1 MLEKCLKCNT
11 SFKVDENL
19 ITSKLKFFKCS
30 VCGNEWPFINNN
42 NSNIINNKNPEKK
55 ITENISDEKLR
66 KDLDAI
72 RSEIEK
78 KTDILSNVSRVQS
91 KEKSTKVKNQNHN
104 TKKKSVIQIA
114 EEIAQASVKNKEKK
128 IINKKISNIKSLQN
142 IDSKYRSY
150 VVPLIIFISIIVISS
165 SVYFRNKV
173 LSVSHYY
180 FPNFVEKNFHKV
192 FDLFEQVK
200 IPFYA
205 DFKSLEIEN
214 FGAVYEGKS
223 VKFFGNIKNNSKYS
237 ILTPTLKVIMT
248 TEDGK
253 ILAETI
259 IKSKQPFISSN
270 DFVKINHLILTN
282 QKYNN
287 ATIRASI
294 MKVIE
299 SSS

>member
-11 SFKVDENL
+11 SFEVDESL

-30 VCGNEWPFINNN
+30 VCDNEWPFV
-42 NSNIINNKNPEKK
+42 NNKNSE
-55 ITENISDEKLR
+55 TSSENISEEKLR

-78 KTDILSNVSRVQS
+78 KTDILSKEIKVKP
-91 KEKSTKVKNQNHN
+91 KEKITKVKNQNYN
-104 TKKKSVIQIA
+104 TKKKTVAQIA
-114 EEIAQASVKNKEKK
+114 EEIAEASVKNRETKIIKNKK
-128 IINKKISNIKSLQN
+128 QINKKTSSIETLKNINSKQKSFV
-142 IDSKYRSY
+142 I
-150 VVPLIIFISIIVISS
+150 PLIIFISILVISS
-165 SVYFRNKV
+165 SVYFRNNV
-173 LSVSHYY
+173 VSLSHSY

-192 FDLFEQVK
+192 FDLFKHVK

-205 DFKSLEIEN
+205 DFKNLEIEN

-259 IKSKQPFISSN
+259 IKSTQTFISSN
-270 DFVKINHLILTN
+270 NLIKINHLILTN

-287 ATIRASI
+287 ATIRATI
-294 MKVIE
+294 MTEIQ

>member
-11 SFKVDENL
+11 SFEVDESL

-30 VCGNEWPFINNN
+30 VCDNEWPFV
-42 NSNIINNKNPEKK
+42 NNKNSE
-55 ITENISDEKLR
+55 TSSENISEEKLR

-78 KTDILSNVSRVQS
+78 KTDILSKEIKVQP
-91 KEKSTKVKNQNHN
+91 KEKITKVKNQNYN
-104 TKKKSVIQIA
+104 TKKKTVAQIA
-114 EEIAQASVKNKEKK
+114 EEIAEASVKNRETKIIKNKK
-128 IINKKISNIKSLQN
+128 QINKKTSTIETLKNINSKQKSFA
-142 IDSKYRSY
+142 I
-150 VVPLIIFISIIVISS
+150 PLIIFISILVISS
-165 SVYFRNKV
+165 SVYFRNNV
-173 LSVSHYY
+173 VSLSHSY

-192 FDLFEQVK
+192 FDLFKHVK

-205 DFKSLEIEN
+205 DFKNLEIEN

-259 IKSKQPFISSN
+259 IKSTQTFISSN
-270 DFVKINHLILTN
+270 NLIKINHLILTN

-287 ATIRASI
+287 ATIRATI
-294 MKVIE
+294 MKEIQ

>member
-11 SFKVDENL
+11 SFEVDESL

-30 VCGNEWPFINNN
+30 VCDNEWPFV
-42 NSNIINNKNPEKK
+42 NNKNPEKSS
-55 ITENISDEKLR
+55 ENISEEKLR

-78 KTDILSNVSRVQS
+78 KTDILSKEIKVQP
-91 KEKSTKVKNQNHN
+91 KEKITKVKNQNYN
-104 TKKKSVIQIA
+104 TKKKTVAQIA
-114 EEIAQASVKNKEKK
+114 EEIAEASVKNRETKIIKNKK
-128 IINKKISNIKSLQN
+128 QINKKTSSIETLKNINSKQKSFA
-142 IDSKYRSY
+142 
-150 VVPLIIFISIIVISS
+150 VPLIIFISILVISS
-165 SVYFRNKV
+165 SIYFRNNV
-173 LSVSHYY
+173 VSLSHSY

-192 FDLFEQVK
+192 FDLFKHVK

-205 DFKSLEIEN
+205 DFKNLEIEN

-259 IKSKQPFISSN
+259 IKSTQTFISSN
-270 DFVKINHLILTN
+270 NLIKINHLILTN

-287 ATIRASI
+287 ATIRATI
-294 MKVIE
+294 MKEIQ

>member
-11 SFKVDENL
+11 LFEVDESL
-19 ITSKLKFFKCS
+19 ITSKLRLFKCS
-30 VCGNEWPFINNN
+30 VCGNEWP
-42 NSNIINNKNPEKK
+42 SVNNKNTEKK
-55 ITENISDEKLR
+55 ILQNISDEKLR

-78 KTDILSNVSRVQS
+78 KTDMLSNGVKTQP
-91 KEKSTKVKNQNHN
+91 KEKLTKVKNQNYN
-104 TKKKSVIQIA
+104 TKKKTVAQIA
-114 EEIAQASVKNKEKK
+114 EEIAEASVKNRDIKIIKNKK
-128 IINKKISNIKSLQN
+128 QINKKTSNAENLKNVNSKQN
-142 IDSKYRSY
+142 SFAI
-150 VVPLIIFISIIVISS
+150 PLIIFISILVISS
-165 SVYFRNKV
+165 TIYFRNSV
-173 LSVSHYY
+173 VSLSHSY
-180 FPNFVEKNFHKV
+180 FPDFVEKNFNKV
-192 FDLFEQVK
+192 FDLFKQVK

-205 DFKSLEIEN
+205 DFKNLEIEN
-214 FGAVYEGKS
+214 FSAVYEGKS

-259 IKSKQPFISSN
+259 IKSTQPFISPN
-270 DFVKINHLILTN
+270 NFIKINHLILTN

-287 ATIRASI
+287 ATISATI
-294 MKVIE
+294 MKEIE

>member
-11 SFKVDENL
+11 SFEVDESL

-30 VCGNEWPFINNN
+30 VCDNEWPFV
-42 NSNIINNKNPEKK
+42 NNKNSEKSS
-55 ITENISDEKLR
+55 ENMSEEKLR

-78 KTDILSNVSRVQS
+78 KTDILSKEIKVQP
-91 KEKSTKVKNQNHN
+91 KEKITKVKNQNYN
-104 TKKKSVIQIA
+104 TKKKTVAQIA
-114 EEIAQASVKNKEKK
+114 EEIAEASVKNRETKIIKNKK
-128 IINKKISNIKSLQN
+128 QINKKTSSIETLKNINSKQKSFA
-142 IDSKYRSY
+142 I
-150 VVPLIIFISIIVISS
+150 PLIIFISILVISS
-165 SVYFRNKV
+165 SVYFRNNV
-173 LSVSHYY
+173 VSLSHSY

-192 FDLFEQVK
+192 FDLFKHVK

-205 DFKSLEIEN
+205 DFKNLEIEN

-223 VKFFGNIKNNSKYS
+223 VKFFGSIKNNSKYS

-259 IKSKQPFISSN
+259 IKSTQTFISSN
-270 DFVKINHLILTN
+270 NLIKINHLILTN

-287 ATIRASI
+287 ATIRATI
-294 MKVIE
+294 MKEIQ

>member
-11 SFKVDENL
+11 SFEVDESL

-30 VCGNEWPFINNN
+30 VCDHEWPFV
-42 NSNIINNKNPEKK
+42 NNKNPEKSP
-55 ITENISDEKLR
+55 ENISEEKLR

-78 KTDILSNVSRVQS
+78 KTDILSKEIKVQP
-91 KEKSTKVKNQNHN
+91 KEKITKVKNQNYN
-104 TKKKSVIQIA
+104 TKKKTVAQIA
-114 EEIAQASVKNKEKK
+114 EEIAEASVKNRETKIIKNKK
-128 IINKKISNIKSLQN
+128 QINKKKSSIENLKNINSKQKSFA
-142 IDSKYRSY
+142 I
-150 VVPLIIFISIIVISS
+150 PLIIFISIVVISS
-165 SVYFRNKV
+165 SVYFRNNV
-173 LSVSHYY
+173 VGLSHSY

-192 FDLFEQVK
+192 FDLFKHVK

-205 DFKSLEIEN
+205 DFKNLEIEN

-259 IKSKQPFISSN
+259 IKSTQTFISSN
-270 DFVKINHLILTN
+270 NLIKINHLILTN

-287 ATIRASI
+287 ATIRATI
-294 MKVIE
+294 MKEIQ

>member
-11 SFKVDENL
+11 SFKVDESL

-30 VCGNEWPFINNN
+30 VCDNEWPFV
-42 NSNIINNKNPEKK
+42 SNKNPEKL
-55 ITENISDEKLR
+55 TENISEEKLR

-78 KTDILSNVSRVQS
+78 KTDILSKEVKVQP
-91 KEKSTKVKNQNHN
+91 KEKITKVKNQNYN
-104 TKKKSVIQIA
+104 TKKKTVAQIA
-114 EEIAQASVKNKEKK
+114 EEIAEASVKNRETKIIKNKK
-128 IINKKISNIKSLQN
+128 QINKKTSNIETLKNVNSKQKSFA
-142 IDSKYRSY
+142 I
-150 VVPLIIFISIIVISS
+150 PLIIFVSILVISS
-165 SVYFRNKV
+165 SVYFRNNV
-173 LSVSHYY
+173 VSLSHSY

-192 FDLFEQVK
+192 FDLFKHVK

-205 DFKSLEIEN
+205 DFKNLEIEN

-259 IKSKQPFISSN
+259 IKSTQTFILSN
-270 DFVKINHLILTN
+270 NLIKINHLILTN

-287 ATIRASI
+287 ATIRATI
-294 MKVIE
+294 MKEIQ

>member
-11 SFKVDENL
+11 SFEVDESL

-30 VCGNEWPFINNN
+30 VCDNEWPFV
-42 NSNIINNKNPEKK
+42 NNKNSEKSL
-55 ITENISDEKLR
+55 ENISEEKLR

-78 KTDILSNVSRVQS
+78 KTDILSKEIKVQP
-91 KEKSTKVKNQNHN
+91 KEKITKVKNQNYN
-104 TKKKSVIQIA
+104 TKKKTVAQIA
-114 EEIAQASVKNKEKK
+114 EEIAEASVKNRETKIIKNKK
-128 IINKKISNIKSLQN
+128 QINKKTSSIETLKNINSKQKSFA
-142 IDSKYRSY
+142 I
-150 VVPLIIFISIIVISS
+150 PLIIFISILVISS
-165 SVYFRNKV
+165 SVYFRNNV
-173 LSVSHYY
+173 VSLSHSY

-192 FDLFEQVK
+192 FDLFKHVK

-205 DFKSLEIEN
+205 DFKNLEIEN

-259 IKSKQPFISSN
+259 IKSTQTFISSN
-270 DFVKINHLILTN
+270 NFVKINHLILTN

-287 ATIRASI
+287 ATIRATI
-294 MKVIE
+294 MKEIQ

>member
-11 SFKVDENL
+11 SFEVDESL

-30 VCGNEWPFINNN
+30 VCDNEWPFV
-42 NSNIINNKNPEKK
+42 NNKNSEKLS
-55 ITENISDEKLR
+55 ENISEEKLR

-78 KTDILSNVSRVQS
+78 KTDILSKEIKVQP
-91 KEKSTKVKNQNHN
+91 KEKITKVKNQNYN
-104 TKKKSVIQIA
+104 TKKKTVAQIA
-114 EEIAQASVKNKEKK
+114 EEIAEASVKNRETKIIKNKK
-128 IINKKISNIKSLQN
+128 QINKKTSSIETLKNINSKQKSFA
-142 IDSKYRSY
+142 I
-150 VVPLIIFISIIVISS
+150 PLIIFISILVISS
-165 SVYFRNKV
+165 SVYFRNNV
-173 LSVSHYY
+173 VSLSHSY

-192 FDLFEQVK
+192 FDLFKHVK

-205 DFKSLEIEN
+205 DFKNLEIEN

-223 VKFFGNIKNNSKYS
+223 VKFFGSIKNNSKYS

-259 IKSKQPFISSN
+259 IKSTQTFISSN
-270 DFVKINHLILTN
+270 NLIKINHLILTN

-287 ATIRASI
+287 ATIRATI
-294 MKVIE
+294 MKEIQ

>member
-11 SFKVDENL
+11 SFEVDESL

-30 VCGNEWPFINNN
+30 VCDNEWPFV
-42 NSNIINNKNPEKK
+42 NNKNSKK
-55 ITENISDEKLR
+55 SSENISEEKLR

-78 KTDILSNVSRVQS
+78 KTDILSKEIKVQP
-91 KEKSTKVKNQNHN
+91 KEKIIKVKNQNYN
-104 TKKKSVIQIA
+104 TKKKTVAQIA
-114 EEIAQASVKNKEKK
+114 EEIAEASVKNRETKIIKNKK
-128 IINKKISNIKSLQN
+128 QINKKTSSIETLKNINSKQKSFA
-142 IDSKYRSY
+142 I
-150 VVPLIIFISIIVISS
+150 PLIIFISILVISS
-165 SVYFRNKV
+165 SVYFRNNV
-173 LSVSHYY
+173 VSLSHSY

-192 FDLFEQVK
+192 FDLFKHVK

-205 DFKSLEIEN
+205 DFKNLEIEN

-223 VKFFGNIKNNSKYS
+223 VKFFGSIKNNS

-259 IKSKQPFISSN
+259 IKSTQTFISSN
-270 DFVKINHLILTN
+270 DLIKINHLILTN

-287 ATIRASI
+287 ATIRAII
-294 MKVIE
+294 MKEIQ

>member
-11 SFKVDENL
+11 SFEVDESL

-30 VCGNEWPFINNN
+30 VCDNEWPFVNNQN
-42 NSNIINNKNPEKK
+42 FEKSP
-55 ITENISDEKLR
+55 ENISEEKLR

-78 KTDILSNVSRVQS
+78 KTDILSKEIKVQP
-91 KEKSTKVKNQNHN
+91 KEKITKVKNQNYN
-104 TKKKSVIQIA
+104 TKKKTVAQIA
-114 EEIAQASVKNKEKK
+114 EEIAEASVKNRETK
-128 IINKKISNIKSLQN
+128 IIKNKKQMNTKTKTSNIETLKNVNSKQKSFA
-142 IDSKYRSY
+142 I
-150 VVPLIIFISIIVISS
+150 PLIIFISIIFISS
-165 SVYFRNKV
+165 SIYFRNNV
-173 LSVSHYY
+173 VSLSHSY

-192 FDLFEQVK
+192 FDLFKHVK

-205 DFKSLEIEN
+205 DFKNLEIEN

-259 IKSKQPFISSN
+259 IKSTQPFISSN
-270 DFVKINHLILTN
+270 NFIKINHLILTN

-287 ATIRASI
+287 ATIRATI
-294 MKVIE
+294 MKEIE

>member
-11 SFKVDENL
+11 SFEVDESL

-30 VCGNEWPFINNN
+30 VCDNEWPFV
-42 NSNIINNKNPEKK
+42 NNKNPEKSP
-55 ITENISDEKLR
+55 ENISEEKLR

-78 KTDILSNVSRVQS
+78 KTDILSKEIKVQP
-91 KEKSTKVKNQNHN
+91 KEKITKVKNQNYN
-104 TKKKSVIQIA
+104 TKKKTVAQIA
-114 EEIAQASVKNKEKK
+114 EEIAEASVKNRETKIIKNKK
-128 IINKKISNIKSLQN
+128 QINKKTSSIETLKNINSKQKSFA
-142 IDSKYRSY
+142 I
-150 VVPLIIFISIIVISS
+150 PLIIFISILVISS
-165 SVYFRNKV
+165 SVYFRNNV
-173 LSVSHYY
+173 VSLSHSY

-192 FDLFEQVK
+192 FDLFKHVK

-205 DFKSLEIEN
+205 DFKNLEIEN

-259 IKSKQPFISSN
+259 IKSTQTFISSN
-270 DFVKINHLILTN
+270 NLIKINHLILTN

-287 ATIRASI
+287 ATIRATI
-294 MKVIE
+294 MKEIQ

>member
-11 SFKVDENL
+11 SFEVDESL

-30 VCGNEWPFINNN
+30 VCDNEWPFV
-42 NSNIINNKNPEKK
+42 NNKNSEKSS
-55 ITENISDEKLR
+55 ENISEEKLR

-78 KTDILSNVSRVQS
+78 KTDILSKEIKVQP
-91 KEKSTKVKNQNHN
+91 KEKITKVKNQNYN
-104 TKKKSVIQIA
+104 TKKKTVAQIA
-114 EEIAQASVKNKEKK
+114 EEIAEASVKNRETKIIKNKK
-128 IINKKISNIKSLQN
+128 QINKKTSNIETLKINNSKQKSF
-142 IDSKYRSY
+142 
-150 VVPLIIFISIIVISS
+150 VFPLIIFISILVISS
-165 SVYFRNKV
+165 SIYFRNNV
-173 LSVSHYY
+173 VSLSHSY

-192 FDLFEQVK
+192 FDLFKHVK

-205 DFKSLEIEN
+205 DFKNLEIEN

-223 VKFFGNIKNNSKYS
+223 VKFFGSIKNNSKYS

-259 IKSKQPFISSN
+259 IKSTQPFISPN
-270 DFVKINHLILTN
+270 NFIKINHLILTN

-287 ATIRASI
+287 ATIRATI
-294 MKVIE
+294 MKEIQ

>member
-11 SFKVDENL
+11 SFEVDKSL

-30 VCGNEWPFINNN
+30 VCDNEWPFV
-42 NSNIINNKNPEKK
+42 NNKNSEKSS
-55 ITENISDEKLR
+55 ENISEEKLR

-78 KTDILSNVSRVQS
+78 KTDILSKEIKVQP
-91 KEKSTKVKNQNHN
+91 KEKITKVKNQNYN
-104 TKKKSVIQIA
+104 TKKKTVAQIA
-114 EEIAQASVKNKEKK
+114 EEIAEASVKNRETKIIKNKK
-128 IINKKISNIKSLQN
+128 QINKKTSSIETLKNINSKQKSFA
-142 IDSKYRSY
+142 I
-150 VVPLIIFISIIVISS
+150 PLIIFISILVISS
-165 SVYFRNKV
+165 SVYFRNNV
-173 LSVSHYY
+173 VSLSHSY

-192 FDLFEQVK
+192 FDLFKHVK

-205 DFKSLEIEN
+205 DFKNLEIEN

-259 IKSKQPFISSN
+259 IKSTQTFISSN
-270 DFVKINHLILTN
+270 NLIKINHLILTN

-287 ATIRASI
+287 ATIRATI
-294 MKVIE
+294 MKEIQ

>member
-11 SFKVDENL
+11 VFKVDESL

-30 VCGNEWPFINNN
+30 VCDNEWLFV
-42 NSNIINNKNPEKK
+42 NNKNPE
-55 ITENISDEKLR
+55 ISPENISEEKLR

-78 KTDILSNVSRVQS
+78 KTDILSKGIKVQP
-91 KEKSTKVKNQNHN
+91 KEKINKVKNQNHN
-104 TKKKSVIQIA
+104 TKKKTVAQIA
-114 EEIAQASVKNKEKK
+114 EEIAEASVKNRETKIIKNKK
-128 IINKKISNIKSLQN
+128 QINKKTSSIETLKITNAKQKSFA
-142 IDSKYRSY
+142 I
-150 VVPLIIFISIIVISS
+150 PLFIFISILVISS
-165 SVYFRNKV
+165 SVYFRNNV
-173 LSVSHYY
+173 VSLGHSY

-192 FDLFEQVK
+192 FDLFKHVK

-205 DFKSLEIEN
+205 DFKNLEIEN

-259 IKSKQPFISSN
+259 IKSTQPFISSN
-270 DFVKINHLILTN
+270 KLIKINHLILTN

-287 ATIRASI
+287 ATIRATI
-294 MKVIE
+294 MKEIQ

>member
-1 MLEKCLKCNT
+1 MLEKCFKCNT
-11 SFKVDENL
+11 LFEVDESL
-19 ITSKLKFFKCS
+19 ITARLKFFKCS
-30 VCGNEWPFINNN
+30 VCDNEWPFV
-42 NSNIINNKNPEKK
+42 NNKNPE
-55 ITENISDEKLR
+55 ISTENISEEKLR

-78 KTDILSNVSRVQS
+78 KKDILSKEIKVQP
-91 KEKSTKVKNQNHN
+91 KEKITKVKNQNYN
-104 TKKKSVIQIA
+104 TKKKTVAQIA
-114 EEIAQASVKNKEKK
+114 EEIAEASVKNRETK
-128 IINKKISNIKSLQN
+128 IIKNKRQINKKTSNIETLKNVNSKQKSLA
-142 IDSKYRSY
+142 I
-150 VVPLIIFISIIVISS
+150 PLIIFISIILISS
-165 SVYFRNKV
+165 SIYFRNNV
-173 LSVSHYY
+173 VSLSHYY

-192 FDLFEQVK
+192 FSLFKHVK

-205 DFKSLEIEN
+205 DFKNLEIEN
-214 FGAVYEGKS
+214 FSAVYEGKS

-259 IKSKQPFISSN
+259 IKSTQPFISSN
-270 DFVKINHLILTN
+270 NFIKINHLILTN

-287 ATIRASI
+287 STIRATI
-294 MKVIE
+294 MKEIQ

>member
-11 SFKVDENL
+11 SFEVDESL

-30 VCGNEWPFINNN
+30 VCDNEWPFV
-42 NSNIINNKNPEKK
+42 NNKNPEKSS
-55 ITENISDEKLR
+55 ENISEEKLR

-78 KTDILSNVSRVQS
+78 KTDILSKEIKVQP
-91 KEKSTKVKNQNHN
+91 KEKITKVKNQNYN
-104 TKKKSVIQIA
+104 TKKKTVAQIA
-114 EEIAQASVKNKEKK
+114 EEIAEASVKNRETKIIKNKK
-128 IINKKISNIKSLQN
+128 QINKKTSSIETLKNINSKQKSFA
-142 IDSKYRSY
+142 I
-150 VVPLIIFISIIVISS
+150 PLIIFISILVISS
-165 SVYFRNKV
+165 SVYFRNNV
-173 LSVSHYY
+173 VSLSHSY

-192 FDLFEQVK
+192 FDLFKHVK

-205 DFKSLEIEN
+205 DFKNLEIEN

-259 IKSKQPFISSN
+259 IKSTQTFISSN
-270 DFVKINHLILTN
+270 NLIKINHLILTN

-287 ATIRASI
+287 ATIRATI
-294 MKVIE
+294 MKEIQ

>member
-11 SFKVDENL
+11 TFEVDESL
-19 ITSKLKFFKCS
+19 ITSKLKLFKCS
-30 VCGNEWPFINNN
+30 VCGNEWPFVK
-42 NSNIINNKNPEKK
+42 NKNFEKSP
-55 ITENISDEKLR
+55 ENISEEKLR

-78 KTDILSNVSRVQS
+78 KTDILSNETKTQP
-91 KEKSTKVKNQNHN
+91 KEKIIKVKNQNYN
-104 TKKKSVIQIA
+104 TKKKTVAQIA
-114 EEIAQASVKNKEKK
+114 EEIAEASVKNREKK
-128 IINKKISNIKSLQN
+128 IIKNKKQINKKTSNIETLKNINSRQKSFA
-142 IDSKYRSY
+142 I
-150 VVPLIIFISIIVISS
+150 PLIVFISIIFISSS
-165 SVYFRNKV
+165 IYFRNNV
-173 LSVSHYY
+173 VSLTHSY

-192 FDLFEQVK
+192 FDLFKHVK

-205 DFKSLEIEN
+205 DFKNLEIEN

-259 IKSKQPFISSN
+259 IKSTQPFISSN
-270 DFVKINHLILTN
+270 NFIKINHLILTN

-287 ATIRASI
+287 AKISATI
-294 MKVIE
+294 MQEIE

>member
-11 SFKVDENL
+11 SFEVDESL

-30 VCGNEWPFINNN
+30 VCDNEWPFV
-42 NSNIINNKNPEKK
+42 NNKNSEKLS
-55 ITENISDEKLR
+55 ENISEEKLR

-78 KTDILSNVSRVQS
+78 KTDILSKEIKVQP
-91 KEKSTKVKNQNHN
+91 KEKITKVKNQNYN
-104 TKKKSVIQIA
+104 TKKKTVAQIA
-114 EEIAQASVKNKEKK
+114 EEIAEASVKNRETKIIKNKK
-128 IINKKISNIKSLQN
+128 QINKKTSSIEALKNIN
-142 IDSKYRSY
+142 SKENSFAI
-150 VVPLIIFISIIVISS
+150 PLIIFISIIVISS
-165 SVYFRNKV
+165 SVYFRNNV
-173 LSVSHYY
+173 VSLSHSY

-192 FDLFEQVK
+192 FDLFKHVK

-205 DFKSLEIEN
+205 DFKNLEIEN

-223 VKFFGNIKNNSKYS
+223 VKFFGSIKNNSKYS

-259 IKSKQPFISSN
+259 IKSTQTFISSN
-270 DFVKINHLILTN
+270 NLIKINHLILTN

-287 ATIRASI
+287 ATIRATI
-294 MKVIE
+294 MKEIQ

>member
-11 SFKVDENL
+11 SFEVDESL

-30 VCGNEWPFINNN
+30 VCDNEWPFV
-42 NSNIINNKNPEKK
+42 NNKNSEKSS
-55 ITENISDEKLR
+55 ENISEEKLR

-78 KTDILSNVSRVQS
+78 KTDILSKEIKVQP
-91 KEKSTKVKNQNHN
+91 KEKITKVKNQNYN
-104 TKKKSVIQIA
+104 TKKKTVAQIA
-114 EEIAQASVKNKEKK
+114 EEIAEASVKNRETKIIKNKK
-128 IINKKISNIKSLQN
+128 QINKKTSSIETLKNINSKQKSFA
-142 IDSKYRSY
+142 I
-150 VVPLIIFISIIVISS
+150 PLIIFISILVISS
-165 SVYFRNKV
+165 SVYFRNNV
-173 LSVSHYY
+173 VSLSHSY

-192 FDLFEQVK
+192 FDLFKHVK

-205 DFKSLEIEN
+205 DFKNLEIEN

-259 IKSKQPFISSN
+259 IKSTQPFISSN
-270 DFVKINHLILTN
+270 NFIKINHLILTN

-287 ATIRASI
+287 ATIRATI
-294 MKVIE
+294 MKEIE

>member
-11 SFKVDENL
+11 SFEVDESL

-30 VCGNEWPFINNN
+30 VCDNEWPFV
-42 NSNIINNKNPEKK
+42 NNKNLEKSP
-55 ITENISDEKLR
+55 ENISEEKLR

-78 KTDILSNVSRVQS
+78 KTDILSKEIKVQP
-91 KEKSTKVKNQNHN
+91 KEKITKVKNQNYN
-104 TKKKSVIQIA
+104 TKKKTVAQIA
-114 EEIAQASVKNKEKK
+114 EEIAEASVKNRETKIIKNKK
-128 IINKKISNIKSLQN
+128 QINKKTSSIETLKNINSKQKSFA
-142 IDSKYRSY
+142 I
-150 VVPLIIFISIIVISS
+150 PLIIFISILVISS
-165 SVYFRNKV
+165 SVYFRNNV
-173 LSVSHYY
+173 VSLSHSY

-192 FDLFEQVK
+192 FDLFKHVK

-205 DFKSLEIEN
+205 DFKYLEIEN

-259 IKSKQPFISSN
+259 IKSTQPFILSN
-270 DFVKINHLILTN
+270 NFIKINHLILTN
-282 QKYNN
+282 QKHNN
-287 ATIRASI
+287 ATIRATI
-294 MKVIE
+294 MKEIQ

>member
-11 SFKVDENL
+11 SFEVDESL

-30 VCGNEWPFINNN
+30 VCENEWPFVNNRN
-42 NSNIINNKNPEKK
+42 NEKSPENMS
-55 ITENISDEKLR
+55 EEKLR

-78 KTDILSNVSRVQS
+78 KTDILSNEIKAQP
-91 KEKSTKVKNQNHN
+91 KENITKVKNQNYN
-104 TKKKSVIQIA
+104 TKKKTVAQIA
-114 EEIAQASVKNKEKK
+114 EEIAEASVKNRETKIIKNKK
-128 IINKKISNIKSLQN
+128 QINKKTSNIETLKNVNSKQKSFA
-142 IDSKYRSY
+142 I
-150 VVPLIIFISIIVISS
+150 PLIIFISILFISS
-165 SVYFRNKV
+165 SIYFRNNV
-173 LSVSHYY
+173 VSLTHSY

-192 FDLFEQVK
+192 FDLFKHVK

-205 DFKSLEIEN
+205 DFKNLEIEN

-259 IKSKQPFISSN
+259 IKSTQPFISSN
-270 DFVKINHLILTN
+270 NFIKINHLILTN

-287 ATIRASI
+287 ATVRATI
-294 MKVIE
+294 MKEIE

>member
-1 MLEKCLKCNT
+1 MIEKCLKCNT
-11 SFKVDENL
+11 SFEVNESL

-30 VCGNEWPFINNN
+30 VCDNEWPFV
-42 NSNIINNKNPEKK
+42 NNKNPEKSP
-55 ITENISDEKLR
+55 ENISEEKLR

-78 KTDILSNVSRVQS
+78 KTDILSKEIKVQP
-91 KEKSTKVKNQNHN
+91 KEKITKVKNQNYN
-104 TKKKSVIQIA
+104 TKKKTVAQIA
-114 EEIAQASVKNKEKK
+114 EEIAEASVKNRETKIIKNKK
-128 IINKKISNIKSLQN
+128 QINKKTSSIETLKNINSKQKSFA
-142 IDSKYRSY
+142 I
-150 VVPLIIFISIIVISS
+150 PLIIFISILVISS
-165 SVYFRNKV
+165 SVYFRNNV
-173 LSVSHYY
+173 VSMSHSY

-192 FDLFEQVK
+192 FDLFKHVK

-205 DFKSLEIEN
+205 DFKNLEIEN

-259 IKSKQPFISSN
+259 IKSTKTFISSN
-270 DFVKINHLILTN
+270 NLIKINHLILTN

-287 ATIRASI
+287 ATIRATI
-294 MKVIE
+294 MKEIQ

>member
-11 SFKVDENL
+11 SFEVDESL

-30 VCGNEWPFINNN
+30 VCDNEWPFV
-42 NSNIINNKNPEKK
+42 NNKNPEKSP
-55 ITENISDEKLR
+55 ENISEEKLR

-78 KTDILSNVSRVQS
+78 KTDILSKEIKVQP
-91 KEKSTKVKNQNHN
+91 KEKITKVKNQNYN
-104 TKKKSVIQIA
+104 TKKKTVAQIA
-114 EEIAQASVKNKEKK
+114 EEIAEASVKNRETKIIKNKK
-128 IINKKISNIKSLQN
+128 QINKKTSSIETLKNINSKQKSFA
-142 IDSKYRSY
+142 I
-150 VVPLIIFISIIVISS
+150 PLIIFISILVISS
-165 SVYFRNKV
+165 SVYFRNNV
-173 LSVSHYY
+173 VSLSHSY

-192 FDLFEQVK
+192 FDLFKHIK

-205 DFKSLEIEN
+205 DFKNLEIEN

-259 IKSKQPFISSN
+259 IKSTKTFISSN
-270 DFVKINHLILTN
+270 NLIKINHLILTN

-287 ATIRASI
+287 ATIRATI
-294 MKVIE
+294 MKEIQ

>member
-11 SFKVDENL
+11 SFEVDESL

-30 VCGNEWPFINNN
+30 VCDNEWPFV
-42 NSNIINNKNPEKK
+42 NNKNSEKSS
-55 ITENISDEKLR
+55 ENISEEKLR

-78 KTDILSNVSRVQS
+78 KTDILSKEIKVQP
-91 KEKSTKVKNQNHN
+91 KEKIIKVKNQNYN
-104 TKKKSVIQIA
+104 TKKKTVAQIA
-114 EEIAQASVKNKEKK
+114 EEIAEASVKNRETKIIKNKK
-128 IINKKISNIKSLQN
+128 QINKKTSNIETLKNVNSKQKSFA
-142 IDSKYRSY
+142 I
-150 VVPLIIFISIIVISS
+150 PLIIFISILVISS
-165 SVYFRNKV
+165 SVYFRNNV
-173 LSVSHYY
+173 VSLSHFY

-192 FDLFEQVK
+192 FDLFKHVK

-205 DFKSLEIEN
+205 DFKNLEIEN

-259 IKSKQPFISSN
+259 IKSTQPFIESN
-270 DFVKINHLILTN
+270 NFIKINHLILTN

-287 ATIRASI
+287 ATIRATI
-294 MKVIE
+294 MKEIE
-299 SSS
+299 SVS

>member
-11 SFKVDENL
+11 SFEVDESL

-30 VCGNEWPFINNN
+30 VCDNEWPFV
-42 NSNIINNKNPEKK
+42 NNKNSEKSPENLS
-55 ITENISDEKLR
+55 EEKLR
-66 KDLDAI
+66 KDLEAI

-78 KTDILSNVSRVQS
+78 KTDILSNEIKAQPN
-91 KEKSTKVKNQNHN
+91 KKITKVKNQNYN
-104 TKKKSVIQIA
+104 TKKKTVAQIA
-114 EEIAQASVKNKEKK
+114 EEIAEASVKNRETKIIKNKK
-128 IINKKISNIKSLQN
+128 KINKKTSNIETLKN
-142 IDSKYRSY
+142 VNSKQRSFAI
-150 VVPLIIFISIIVISS
+150 PLIIFISILFISS
-165 SVYFRNKV
+165 SIYFRNNV
-173 LSVSHYY
+173 VSLSHSY
-180 FPNFVEKNFHKV
+180 FPNFVEKNFHKL
-192 FDLFEQVK
+192 FDLFKHIK

-205 DFKSLEIEN
+205 DFINLEIEN

-259 IKSKQPFISSN
+259 IKSTQPFISSN
-270 DFVKINHLILTN
+270 NFIKINHLILTN

-287 ATIRASI
+287 ATIRATI
-294 MKVIE
+294 MKEIQ

>member
-11 SFKVDENL
+11 SFEVDESL

-30 VCGNEWPFINNN
+30 VCDNEWPFV
-42 NSNIINNKNPEKK
+42 NNKNPEKSS
-55 ITENISDEKLR
+55 ENISEEKLR

-78 KTDILSNVSRVQS
+78 KTDILSKEIKVQP
-91 KEKSTKVKNQNHN
+91 KEKITKVKNQNYN
-104 TKKKSVIQIA
+104 TKKKTVAQIA
-114 EEIAQASVKNKEKK
+114 EEIAEASVKNRETKIIKNKK
-128 IINKKISNIKSLQN
+128 QINKKTPSIETLKNINSKQKSFA
-142 IDSKYRSY
+142 I
-150 VVPLIIFISIIVISS
+150 PLIIFISILVISS
-165 SVYFRNKV
+165 SVYFRNNV
-173 LSVSHYY
+173 VSLSHSY

-192 FDLFEQVK
+192 FDLFKHVK

-205 DFKSLEIEN
+205 DFKNLEIEN

-223 VKFFGNIKNNSKYS
+223 VKFFGSIKNNSKYS

-259 IKSKQPFISSN
+259 IKSTQTFISSN
-270 DFVKINHLILTN
+270 NLIKINHLILTN

-287 ATIRASI
+287 ATIRATI
-294 MKVIE
+294 MKEIQ

>member
-1 MLEKCLKCNT
+1 MIEKCLKCNT
-11 SFKVDENL
+11 LFEVDESL
-19 ITSKLKFFKCS
+19 ITSKLKLFKCS
-30 VCGNEWPFINNN
+30 VCDNEWPFVNK
-42 NSNIINNKNPEKK
+42 KNPV
-55 ITENISDEKLR
+55 NIPDEKLR

-78 KTDILSNVSRVQS
+78 KTDILNNSMKTDS
-91 KEKSTKVKNQNHN
+91 KEKLIKVKNQNYN
-104 TKKKSVIQIA
+104 TKKKTVAQIA
-114 EEIAQASVKNKEKK
+114 EEIAEASVRNRETKRIKNKKQ
-128 IINKKISNIKSLQN
+128 INKKTSNIETLKNVNSKQKSFA
-142 IDSKYRSY
+142 I
-150 VVPLIIFISIIVISS
+150 PLVIFISILIISS
-165 SVYFRNKV
+165 SIYFRNNV
-173 LSVSHYY
+173 VSLSHSF

-192 FDLFEQVK
+192 FDLFKQVK

-205 DFKSLEIEN
+205 DFKNLEIEN

-237 ILTPTLKVIMT
+237 ILAPTLKVIMT

-259 IKSKQPFISSN
+259 IKSTQPFISSN
-270 DFVKINHLILTN
+270 NFIKINHLILTN

-287 ATIRASI
+287 ATIRATI
-294 MKVIE
+294 MKEIE

>member
-11 SFKVDENL
+11 SFEVDESL

-30 VCGNEWPFINNN
+30 VCDNEWPFV
-42 NSNIINNKNPEKK
+42 NNKNSEKSS
-55 ITENISDEKLR
+55 ENISEEKLR

-78 KTDILSNVSRVQS
+78 KTDILSKEIKVQP
-91 KEKSTKVKNQNHN
+91 KEKITKVKNQNYN
-104 TKKKSVIQIA
+104 TKKKTVAQIA
-114 EEIAQASVKNKEKK
+114 EEIAEASVKNRETKIIKNKK
-128 IINKKISNIKSLQN
+128 QINKKTSSIETLKNINSKQKSFA
-142 IDSKYRSY
+142 I
-150 VVPLIIFISIIVISS
+150 PLIIFISILVISS
-165 SVYFRNKV
+165 SVYFRNNV
-173 LSVSHYY
+173 VSLSHSY

-192 FDLFEQVK
+192 FNLFEHVK

-205 DFKSLEIEN
+205 DFKNLEIEN

-223 VKFFGNIKNNSKYS
+223 VKFFGSIKNNSKYS

-259 IKSKQPFISSN
+259 IKSTQTFISSN
-270 DFVKINHLILTN
+270 NLIKINHLILTN

-287 ATIRASI
+287 ATIRATI
-294 MKVIE
+294 MKEIQ